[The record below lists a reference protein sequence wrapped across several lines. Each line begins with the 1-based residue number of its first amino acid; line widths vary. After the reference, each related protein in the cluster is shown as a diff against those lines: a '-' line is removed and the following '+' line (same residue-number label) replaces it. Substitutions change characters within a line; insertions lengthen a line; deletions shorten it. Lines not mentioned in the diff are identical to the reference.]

1 MSYMLSACLSQGTIF
16 YAFEHADI
24 MGKMIVLLLFLGS
37 IAAWTIMLEKGY
49 SLRERRKAAEHFIN
63 LFRSGKPVVS
73 YIRDADNCSGPIA
86 KVYEAGAEKLIE
98 YYRVDPEHLITVSSI
113 RQLPK
118 IQISEAQMEALRAVM
133 EREVSSQIFKL
144 ENNMGVLATAVSVSP
159 MLGLFGT
166 VWGVMIA
173 FCGVAMAGNA
183 SISSL
188 APGISGALVT
198 TIGGMA
204 VAVPSIVGY
213 NLLAITIRK
222 ITVMM
227 DNFVEEFL
235 ARVRLEQLE

>member
-1 MSYMLSACLSQGTIF
+1 MSDIITACFSQGSIF
-16 YAFEHADI
+16 YAFTHTDT
-24 MGKMIVLLLFLGS
+24 MGKLIVIILFLGS
-37 IAAWTIMLEKGY
+37 IVAWTIMIEKGY
-49 SLRERRKAAEHFIN
+49 SLRREQKAADHFIN
-63 LFRSGKPVVS
+63 VFRSGKPVVS
-73 YIRDADNCSGPIA
+73 YIREADNCAGPLA

-98 YYRVDPEHLITVSSI
+98 FYHVDPEHLITINSI
-113 RQLPK
+113 KQLPK

-133 EREVSSQIFKL
+133 EREASAQVFKL
-144 ENNMGVLATAVSVSP
+144 ENNMGVLATAVSASP

-173 FCGVAMAGNA
+173 FCGVAIAGKAN
-183 SISSL
+183 ISSL

-204 VAVPSIVGY
+204 VAVPSIAGY
-213 NLLAITIRK
+213 NLLAISIRK

-235 ARVRLEQLE
+235 ARVRLEQLD